1 LLKINNLIAKSKNG
15 TEIIVS
21 LIPLNK
27 MQNTRQG
34 FKQIEVGKRVLLES
48 GIEVDLNLDGRTFYT
63 SPNQLFK
70 LDRKFLTDKI
80 NKHQSI
86 SFYHFDFIIFQSL
99 LTKIHELNSIK
110 KEALAS
116 SHQHPK
122 IRCHT
127 SHDNLPY
134 LPKPLFRL
142 WHPKIHQIFHGNQSM
157 YRDF

>member
-63 SPNQLFK
+63 SQ
-70 LDRKFLTDKI
+70 I
-80 NKHQSI
+80 N
-86 SFYHFDFIIFQSL
+86 Y
-99 LTKIHELNSIK
+99 LN
-110 KEALAS
+110 
-116 SHQHPK
+116 
-122 IRCHT
+122 
-127 SHDNLPY
+127 
-134 LPKPLFRL
+134 
-142 WHPKIHQIFHGNQSM
+142 
-157 YRDF
+157 